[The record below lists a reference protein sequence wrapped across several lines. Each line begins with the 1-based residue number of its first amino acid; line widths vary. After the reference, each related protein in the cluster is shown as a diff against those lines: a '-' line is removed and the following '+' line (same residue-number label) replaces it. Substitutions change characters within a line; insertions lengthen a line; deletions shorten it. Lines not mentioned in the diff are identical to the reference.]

1 MCSKRVCESH
11 AFANSCLARRSYAT
25 GYKLTELKDKLARI
39 GIKHVLVHF
48 DCCHAGGI
56 FLDTRAAVPH
66 FVLDRCA
73 KAPVVQ
79 GVTAVTAD
87 ELAIELNGHGL
98 LTHTICDQLESGAI
112 FEMYQ
117 QPYVTSDQLFS
128 RIVTLVM
135 EEAQKRRHTM
145 TPMHKPILARHGDE
159 QCSGQMLFV
168 RPQGV
173 AGVEE
178 SKS

>member
-1 MCSKRVCESH
+1 M
-11 AFANSCLARRSYAT
+11 
-25 GYKLTELKDKLARI
+25 
-39 GIKHVLVHF
+39 
-48 DCCHAGGI
+48 
-56 FLDTRAAVPH
+56 
-66 FVLDRCA
+66 
-73 KAPVVQ
+73 
-79 GVTAVTAD
+79 TAVTAD

-112 FEMYQ
+112 FEMYK
-117 QPYVTSDQLFS
+117 QPFVTSDQLFS
-128 RIVTLVM
+128 TVVTLVM

-168 RPQGV
+168 RPKGG

-178 SKS
+178 SKP